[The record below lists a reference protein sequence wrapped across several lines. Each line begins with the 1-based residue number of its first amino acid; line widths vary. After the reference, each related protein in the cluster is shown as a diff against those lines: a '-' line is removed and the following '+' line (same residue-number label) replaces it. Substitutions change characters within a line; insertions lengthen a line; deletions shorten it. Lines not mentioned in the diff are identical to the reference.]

1 MQTMSLRYCV
11 VATAAL
17 LLGGCGK
24 GDSDLRAWI
33 DEVKARPGAQIE
45 PLPVMQKYVTFE
57 YAAQALRDPFASGVP
72 EGNPESGEG
81 GPVRPV
87 HPKEEL
93 ERFPL
98 DSLDM
103 VGTIGVAQNMEA
115 LIKDP
120 DGVVHRVH
128 VGNYLGQNDGKIIG
142 IAEDQI
148 DLVEIV
154 SNGAGGLVE
163 RPANVALEDNK

>member
-1 MQTMSLRYCV
+1 MQTTSLRYCV

-17 LLGGCGK
+17 LLGGCSK

-45 PLPVMQKYVTFE
+45 PLPVMQKFTAFDYN
-57 YAAQALRDPFASGVP
+57 AQNLRDPFASGVP
-72 EGNPESGEG
+72 ENPEGEG
-81 GPVRPV
+81 SAKVET

-103 VGTIGVAQNMEA
+103 VGTIGTAQNMEA

-128 VGNYLGQNDGKIIG
+128 IGNYLGQNNGKIIG
-142 IAEDQI
+142 IAEEQI

>member
-1 MQTMSLRYCV
+1 MQTMSLRYCI
-11 VATAAL
+11 VAAAAL
-17 LLGGCGK
+17 MLVGCGK
-24 GDSDLRAWI
+24 GDADLRAWI

-45 PLPVMQKYVTFE
+45 PLPVMQKFPTFE
-57 YAAQALRDPFASGVP
+57 YAAQNMRDPFASGVP
-72 EGNPESGEG
+72 ENPNEEPGIE
-81 GPVRPV
+81 RPK

-103 VGTIGVAQNMEA
+103 VGTIGVGQNMEA

-128 VGNYLGQNDGKIIG
+128 IGNYLGQNDGKIIG
-142 IAEDQI
+142 IAEEQI